1 MDEKL
6 ISGSFVIWTIMEFSI
21 SSPGVFK
28 YMEIRHDK
36 QLVETKKKKKHGDTQ
51 KKQSSSVDKN
61 HFTEKQL
68 SHILLMFRADSEF
81 IIQPFLC

>member
-36 QLVETKKKKKHGDTQ
+36 QLVETKKKK
-51 KKQSSSVDKN
+51 N
-61 HFTEKQL
+61 TEIHRRSKVALWIKTISQ
-68 SHILLMFRADSEF
+68 RNN
-81 IIQPFLC
+81 